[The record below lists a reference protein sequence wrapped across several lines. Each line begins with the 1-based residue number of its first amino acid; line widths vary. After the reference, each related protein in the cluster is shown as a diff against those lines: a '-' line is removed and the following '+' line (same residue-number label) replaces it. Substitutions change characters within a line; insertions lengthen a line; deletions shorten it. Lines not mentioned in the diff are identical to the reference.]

1 MQKKVLV
8 LGCGLV
14 GKAIALDLA
23 SRYET
28 TSADLQTES
37 FETLSRSAIHTI
49 QADLSDQGQLER
61 LIPDYDLI
69 IGALPGNLGF
79 KTLESVIRAGK
90 NIVDISFMPEDYSK
104 LDDMARSNGVTAV
117 VDCGVAPG
125 MSNIILGYFHRKM
138 KIDSFRCYVGGLPL
152 VREWPYQYKAV
163 FSPIDVI
170 EEYTR
175 PARYIENGQLII
187 KEALSEIEI
196 LDFESAGKL
205 EAWNSD
211 GLRSLLKI
219 KGIPNMIEKTL
230 RFPGTTEYLK
240 VLRDTGF
247 FSYQEVDIKGKKIR
261 PIDLTAKLLF
271 PIWKMKHGEGDFTVM
286 KIIINGVE
294 SGDQREYICDLY
306 DQYNPESDILSMART
321 TGYTC
326 TAVADLILGGGFE
339 SPGICPPEYIGYEE
353 KNYLFVMDYLRK
365 RNVIYNIRVNS

>member
-138 KIDSFRCYVGGLPL
+138 KLTVSDVMWADFHWFVNGHISIKQFFHPL
-152 VREWPYQYKAV
+152 
-163 FSPIDVI
+163 
-170 EEYTR
+170 
-175 PARYIENGQLII
+175 
-187 KEALSEIEI
+187 
-196 LDFESAGKL
+196 
-205 EAWNSD
+205 
-211 GLRSLLKI
+211 
-219 KGIPNMIEKTL
+219 M
-230 RFPGTTEYLK
+230 
-240 VLRDTGF
+240 
-247 FSYQEVDIKGKKIR
+247 
-261 PIDLTAKLLF
+261 
-271 PIWKMKHGEGDFTVM
+271 
-286 KIIINGVE
+286 
-294 SGDQREYICDLY
+294 
-306 DQYNPESDILSMART
+306 
-321 TGYTC
+321 
-326 TAVADLILGGGFE
+326 
-339 SPGICPPEYIGYEE
+339 
-353 KNYLFVMDYLRK
+353 
-365 RNVIYNIRVNS
+365 